1 MTLLLVLMDHQTYL
15 VHKSDLPAQRLA
27 EEIGSGNWTSEAW
40 QSLGI
45 NELPRQVTML
55 DGLVIVSVSRSGQV
69 LAETAA
75 PLPDIR
81 FSRRQEQILDCLM
94 DGLTAKEIGVRLKL
108 TRRTIDEHVALI
120 KQKLEAKTIAQT
132 VGRAVALGY
141 WQPKRKNN

>member
-1 MTLLLVLMDHQTYL
+1 MTLLLVLMDRQTYL
-15 VHKSDLPAQRLA
+15 VHKSDLPAQQLA
-27 EEIGSGNWTSEAW
+27 DEIGAGNWTSDAW

-69 LAETAA
+69 LAEAISR
-75 PLPDIR
+75 LPDIR

-94 DGLTAKEIGVRLKL
+94 DGLTAKEIGGQLNL
-108 TRRTIDEHVALI
+108 TRRTIDEHLALI

-132 VGRAVALGY
+132 VGLAVALGY